1 MVLYGLSSSNFAT
14 LDAKDGNRSGVTRI
28 APLTTAELS
37 TLIQFLEPGLFSAC
51 TRLHTALVVVNRSVH
66 RSHSLSGVCSAQA
79 LLLRAFQLASRLC
92 ERRRAVSAAR

>member
-37 TLIQFLEPGLFSAC
+37 ALIQFLEPGLFSAC
-51 TRLHTALVVVNRSVH
+51 ARPHIALTIILLPCASLT
-66 RSHSLSGVCSAQA
+66 HSFV
-79 LLLRAFQLASRLC
+79 
-92 ERRRAVSAAR
+92 